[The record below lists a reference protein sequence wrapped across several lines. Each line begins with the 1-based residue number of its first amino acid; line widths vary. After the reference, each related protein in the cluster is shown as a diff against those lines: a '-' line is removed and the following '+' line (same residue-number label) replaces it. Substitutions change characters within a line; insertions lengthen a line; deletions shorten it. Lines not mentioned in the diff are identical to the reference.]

1 MNGLVATGIMRPHLE
16 GPLGIAVARGEI
28 VGLIGPNGSG
38 KTTLLRALAGLT
50 AGGGSIEVDG
60 TPLAAMTSS
69 ERARRIAYMPA
80 GRRVDWPMRADDIV
94 ALSGADADAVAEA
107 LARVSMTAFAS
118 RRVDTLS
125 TGERARVLLAR
136 ALAGRADWLLLDEPT
151 ANLDPGHELDVL
163 ALLREEAVRGA
174 GILASFHNLALA
186 DAHCDRCVLMAGG
199 RIVTEGT
206 PAAVLTDANL
216 TAVYGI
222 ARDGAGWR
230 RSAS

>member
-1 MNGLVATGIMRPHLE
+1 MSGLVARGIARPHLKDH
-16 GPLGIAVARGEI
+16 LDIAVAPGEI
-28 VGLIGPNGSG
+28 VGLIGQNGSG

-50 AGGGSIEVDG
+50 DGDGSIAVDG
-60 TPLAAMTSS
+60 KTLDVMTSS

-94 ALSGADADAVAEA
+94 ALSGAGEVAVAEA
-107 LARVSMTAFAS
+107 LARVGMGAFAP

-136 ALAGRADWLLLDEPT
+136 VLAGRADWLLLDEPT

-163 ALLREEAVRGA
+163 ALLRAEAARGA
-174 GILASFHNLALA
+174 GVLASFHNLTLA
-186 DAHCDRCVLMAGG
+186 EAHCDRCVLMAGG
-199 RIVTEGT
+199 RIVDNGA
-206 PAAVLTDANL
+206 PSAVLTEANL
-216 TAVYGI
+216 AAVYGI
-222 ARDGAGWR
+222 ARDGSGWR

>member
-1 MNGLVATGIMRPHLE
+1 VAP
-16 GPLGIAVARGEI
+16 GEI

-50 AGGGSIEVDG
+50 AGDGRISAGGMALDV
-60 TPLAAMTSS
+60 MTSS

-94 ALSGADADAVAEA
+94 ALSGTGEAAVSEA
-107 LARVSMTAFAS
+107 LARVGMEAFAE

-136 ALAGRADWLLLDEPT
+136 VLAGRADWLLLDEPT
-151 ANLDPGHELDVL
+151 ANLDPGHELDVM
-163 ALLREEAVRGA
+163 ALLRAEAARGA
-174 GILASFHNLALA
+174 GVLASFHNLTLA
-186 DAHCDRCVLMAGG
+186 EAHCDRCVLMARG
-199 RIVTEGT
+199 RIVADGAPGT
-206 PAAVLTDANL
+206 VLTEANL
-216 TAVYGI
+216 AAVYGI

>member
-1 MNGLVATGIMRPHLE
+1 MSGLVASGISRPHLS
-16 GPLGIAVARGEI
+16 GPLDLAVAPGEI

-50 AGGGSIEVDG
+50 SGDG
-60 TPLAAMTSS
+60 QVSLNGNSLAAMTSL
-69 ERARRIAYMPA
+69 ERAKRIAYMPA
-80 GRRVDWPMRADDIV
+80 GRRVDWPMRADDVV
-94 ALSGADADAVAEA
+94 ALSGADTDTVENT
-107 LARVSMTAFAS
+107 LERVGMASFAA

-136 ALAGRADWLLLDEPT
+136 TLAGRADWLLLDEPT

-163 ALLREEAVRGA
+163 ALLREEAMRGV

-186 DAHCDRCVLMAGG
+186 EAHCDRCILMTGG
-199 RIVTEGT
+199 RIVEEGA
-206 PAAVLTDANL
+206 PAVVLTDANL
-216 TAVYGI
+216 AAVYGI
-222 ARDGAGWR
+222 ARDGSGWR

>member
-1 MNGLVATGIMRPHLE
+1 MSGLVATAIARAHLK
-16 GPLGIAVARGEI
+16 GAIDIAIARGEI

-50 AGGGSIEVDG
+50 TGRGTITADG
-60 TPLAAMTSS
+60 RVLSEMTAA
-69 ERARRIAYMPA
+69 ERARCIAYMPA

-94 ALSGADADAVAEA
+94 ALSGAGEPAVSEA
-107 LARVSMTAFAS
+107 LARVGMAAFAA
-118 RRVDTLS
+118 RQVDTLS

-163 ALLREEAVRGA
+163 ALLRAEAAHGA
-174 GILASFHNLALA
+174 GVLASFHNLALA
-186 DAHCDRCVLMAGG
+186 EAHCDRCMLMAEGC
-199 RIVTEGT
+199 IVAEGA
-206 PAAVLTDANL
+206 PSAVLTEANL
-216 TAVYGI
+216 AAVYGI

-230 RSAS
+230 RNAS

>member
-1 MNGLVATGIMRPHLE
+1 MSGLVGSGIVRPFLS
-16 GPLGIAVARGEI
+16 GAINIAVAPGEV

-50 AGGGSIEVDG
+50 AGDGSITVGG
-60 TPLAAMTSS
+60 TALDVMTAS

-94 ALSGADADAVAEA
+94 ALAGVDADRVAET
-107 LARVSMTAFAS
+107 LARVGMSAFAE

-136 ALAGRADWLLLDEPT
+136 VLAGAADWLLLDEPT

-163 ALLREEAVRGA
+163 ALLRAEAAWGA
-174 GILASFHNLALA
+174 GVLASFHNLTLA
-186 DAHCDRCVLMAGG
+186 EAHCDRCVLMAGG
-199 RIVTEGT
+199 RIVADG
-206 PAAVLTDANL
+206 PPGVVLAEANL
-216 TAVYGI
+216 AEVYGI
-222 ARDGAGWR
+222 ARDGTGWR

>member
-1 MNGLVATGIMRPHLE
+1 MNGLVAKGIARPHLS
-16 GPLGIAVARGEI
+16 GALDITVASGEI

-50 AGGGSIEVDG
+50 AGDGSIHING

-69 ERARRIAYMPA
+69 QRARRIAFMPA
-80 GRRVDWPMRADDIV
+80 GRRVDWPMRVDDIV
-94 ALSGADADAVAEA
+94 ALSGAGGDAVAGA
-107 LARVSMTAFAS
+107 LGRVGMSAFAS

-125 TGERARVLLAR
+125 TGERARALLAR
-136 ALAGRADWLLLDEPT
+136 VLAGNADWLLLDEPT

-163 ALLREEAVRGA
+163 AVLRAEAARGA
-174 GILASFHNLALA
+174 GVLASFHNLALA
-186 DAHCDRCVLMAGG
+186 ETHCDRCVLMADG
-199 RIVTEGT
+199 RIVAEGV

-216 TAVYGI
+216 VAVYGI
-222 ARDGAGWR
+222 VRDGAGWR

>member
-1 MNGLVATGIMRPHLE
+1 VSGIIASGIARPHLE
-16 GPLGIAVARGEI
+16 GPLDIAVARGEI

-50 AGGGSIEVDG
+50 AGDG
-60 TPLAAMTSS
+60 MIAVEGAPLDAMTSS
-69 ERARRIAYMPA
+69 ERARQLVYMPA

-94 ALSGADADAVAEA
+94 ALSGADADTVAAA
-107 LARVSMTAFAS
+107 LARVGMAAFAS

-136 ALAGRADWLLLDEPT
+136 VLAGRGDWLLLDEPT

-163 ALLREEAVRGA
+163 ALLREEAARGA
-174 GILASFHNLALA
+174 GVLASFHNLALA
-186 DAHCDRCVLMAGG
+186 ERHCDRCVLMREG
-199 RIVTEGT
+199 RVVADGP

-216 TAVYGI
+216 AVVYGI
-222 ARDGAGWR
+222 ARDGGGWR

>member
-1 MNGLVATGIMRPHLE
+1 MSGLVARGIARPYLA
-16 GPLGIAVARGEI
+16 GVLDIAVAPGEV

-38 KTTLLRALAGLT
+38 KTTLLRALAGLSV
-50 AGGGSIEVDG
+50 GEGSIVVGDKA
-60 TPLAAMTSS
+60 LDAMTSS

-94 ALSGADADAVAEA
+94 ALSGVDASRVAET
-107 LARVSMTAFAS
+107 LARVGMSAFAG

-136 ALAGRADWLLLDEPT
+136 VLAGRADWLLLDEPT

-163 ALLREEAVRGA
+163 AMLRAEATRGA
-174 GILASFHNLALA
+174 GVLASFHNLTLA
-186 DAHCDRCVLMAGG
+186 EAHCDRCVLMAGG
-199 RIVTEGT
+199 RIVADGA
-206 PAAVLTDANL
+206 PGAVLTEANL
-216 TAVYGI
+216 AAVYGI

>member
-1 MNGLVATGIMRPHLE
+1 MSGLVGSGIVRPYLSGE
-16 GPLGIAVARGEI
+16 VNIAVAPGEI

-50 AGGGSIEVDG
+50 VGEGSISVGG
-60 TPLAAMTSS
+60 TALDVMTSS
-69 ERARRIAYMPA
+69 ERARRISYMPA

-94 ALSGADADAVAEA
+94 ALSGVDAERVAET
-107 LARVSMTAFAS
+107 LARVGMSAFAE

-136 ALAGRADWLLLDEPT
+136 ALAGAADWLLLDEPT

-163 ALLREEAVRGA
+163 ALLRAEAARGV
-174 GILASFHNLALA
+174 GVLASFHNLTLA
-186 DAHCDRCVLMAGG
+186 EAHCDRCVLMAGG
-199 RIVTEGT
+199 RIVAEGA
-206 PAAVLTDANL
+206 PGAVLTEAKL
-216 TAVYGI
+216 ASVCGI

>member
-1 MNGLVATGIMRPHLE
+1 MSGLVGSGIVRPYLSGE
-16 GPLGIAVARGEI
+16 VNIAVAPGEI

-50 AGGGSIEVDG
+50 AGDGSITVGGKALDV
-60 TPLAAMTSS
+60 MTSS
-69 ERARRIAYMPA
+69 ERARRIAHMPA
-80 GRRVDWPMRADDIV
+80 GRRVDWPLRADDIV
-94 ALSGADADAVAEA
+94 ALSGVDADRVAEA
-107 LARVSMTAFAS
+107 LARVGMSAFAE

-136 ALAGRADWLLLDEPT
+136 VLAGGADWLLLDEPT

-163 ALLREEAVRGA
+163 ALLRAEAARGA
-174 GILASFHNLALA
+174 GVLASFHNLTLA
-186 DAHCDRCVLMAGG
+186 ETHCDRCVLMAGG
-199 RIVTEGT
+199 RIVAEGA
-206 PAAVLTDANL
+206 PGAVLTDANL
-216 TAVYGI
+216 AAVYGI

>member
-1 MNGLVATGIMRPHLE
+1 MSGLVGSGIVRPYLS
-16 GPLGIAVARGEI
+16 GALDIAVAPGEI

-50 AGGGSIEVDG
+50 TGDGSIAVGG
-60 TPLAAMTSS
+60 TALDVMTSS

-94 ALSGADADAVAEA
+94 ALSGMDAGRVAET
-107 LARVSMTAFAS
+107 LARVGMSAFAE

-136 ALAGRADWLLLDEPT
+136 VLAGRADWLLLDEPT

-163 ALLREEAVRGA
+163 ALLRAEATHGA
-174 GILASFHNLALA
+174 GVLASFHNLTLA
-186 DAHCDRCVLMAGG
+186 EAHCDRCVLMAGG
-199 RIVTEGT
+199 RIVAEGA
-206 PAAVLTDANL
+206 PGAVLTDANL
-216 TAVYGI
+216 AEVYGI

>member
-1 MNGLVATGIMRPHLE
+1 MSGLVARGIARPHLKDH
-16 GPLGIAVARGEI
+16 LDIAVAPGEI

-50 AGGGSIEVDG
+50 AGDGSIALGDKA
-60 TPLAAMTSS
+60 LDAMTLSK
-69 ERARRIAYMPA
+69 RARRIAYMPA

-94 ALSGADADAVAEA
+94 ALSGAGEVAVADA
-107 LARVSMTAFAS
+107 LARVGMEAFAS

-136 ALAGRADWLLLDEPT
+136 VLAGRADWLLLDEPT

-163 ALLREEAVRGA
+163 ALLRAEAARGA
-174 GILASFHNLALA
+174 GVLASFHNLTLA
-186 DAHCDRCVLMAGG
+186 EAHCDRCVLMADG
-199 RIVTEGT
+199 RIVAEGA
-206 PAAVLTDANL
+206 PAAVLTEANL
-216 TAVYGI
+216 AAVYGI

>member
-1 MNGLVATGIMRPHLE
+1 MNGLVAYGIARPHLT
-16 GPLGIAVARGEI
+16 GHLDITVAPGEI

-50 AGGGSIEVDG
+50 VGEGGITVGE
-60 TPLAAMTSS
+60 TALNAMTSS
-69 ERARRIAYMPA
+69 ERARRITYMPA

-94 ALSGADADAVAEA
+94 ALSGVDAVGVAEA
-107 LARVSMTAFAS
+107 LARVGMSAFAE

-136 ALAGRADWLLLDEPT
+136 VLAGRADWLLLDEPT

-163 ALLREEAVRGA
+163 ALLRAEATRGA
-174 GILASFHNLALA
+174 GVLASFHNLTLTET
-186 DAHCDRCVLMAGG
+186 HCDRCVLMADG
-199 RIVTEGT
+199 RIVAEGA
-206 PAAVLTDANL
+206 PGAVLTEANL
-216 TAVYGI
+216 AAVYGI
-222 ARDGAGWR
+222 AREGAGWR

>member
-1 MNGLVATGIMRPHLE
+1 MSGLVGSGIVRPFLS
-16 GPLGIAVARGEI
+16 GAINIAVAPGEI

-50 AGGGSIEVDG
+50 AGDGSITVGG
-60 TPLAAMTSS
+60 TALDVMTSS

-94 ALSGADADAVAEA
+94 ALAGVDADRVAET
-107 LARVSMTAFAS
+107 LARVGMSAFAE

-136 ALAGRADWLLLDEPT
+136 VLAGAADWLLLDEPT

-163 ALLREEAVRGA
+163 ALLRAEAAWGA
-174 GILASFHNLALA
+174 GVLASFHNLTLA
-186 DAHCDRCVLMAGG
+186 EAHCDRCVLMAGG
-199 RIVTEGT
+199 RIVADG
-206 PAAVLTDANL
+206 PPGVVLAEANL
-216 TAVYGI
+216 AEVYGI
-222 ARDGAGWR
+222 ARDGTGWR

>member
-1 MNGLVATGIMRPHLE
+1 MSGLVGSGIVRPYLSGE
-16 GPLGIAVARGEI
+16 VNIAVAPGEI

-50 AGGGSIEVDG
+50 VGEGSISVGG
-60 TPLAAMTSS
+60 TALDVMTSS
-69 ERARRIAYMPA
+69 ERARRISYMPA

-94 ALSGADADAVAEA
+94 ALSGVDAERVAET
-107 LARVSMTAFAS
+107 LARVGMSAFAE

-136 ALAGRADWLLLDEPT
+136 ALAGAADWLLLDEPT

-163 ALLREEAVRGA
+163 ALLRAEAARGV
-174 GILASFHNLALA
+174 GVLASFHNLTLA
-186 DAHCDRCVLMAGG
+186 EAHCDRCVLMAGG
-199 RIVTEGT
+199 RIVAEGA
-206 PAAVLTDANL
+206 PGAVLTEANL
-216 TAVYGI
+216 ASVYGI

>member
-1 MNGLVATGIMRPHLE
+1 MSGLVGSGIVRPFLS
-16 GPLGIAVARGEI
+16 GAINIAVAPGEI

-50 AGGGSIEVDG
+50 AGDGSITVGG
-60 TPLAAMTSS
+60 TALDVMTSS

-94 ALSGADADAVAEA
+94 ALSGVDADRVAET
-107 LARVSMTAFAS
+107 LARVGMSAFAE

-136 ALAGRADWLLLDEPT
+136 VLAGAADWLLLDEPT

-163 ALLREEAVRGA
+163 ALLRAEAAWGA
-174 GILASFHNLALA
+174 GVLASFHNLTLA
-186 DAHCDRCVLMAGG
+186 QAHCDRCVLMAGG
-199 RIVTEGT
+199 RIVADG
-206 PAAVLTDANL
+206 PPGVVLAEANL
-216 TAVYGI
+216 AEVYGI
-222 ARDGAGWR
+222 ARDGTGWR

>member
-1 MNGLVATGIMRPHLE
+1 MSGLVARGIARAYLA
-16 GPLGIAVARGEI
+16 GALDIAVAPGEV

-50 AGGGSIEVDG
+50 AGAGSITVDG
-60 TPLAAMTSS
+60 KALDVMTSS

-94 ALSGADADAVAEA
+94 ALSGVDAGRVAEA
-107 LARVSMTAFAS
+107 LARVGMSAFAG

-136 ALAGRADWLLLDEPT
+136 VLAGRADWLLLDEPT

-163 ALLREEAVRGA
+163 ALLR
-174 GILASFHNLALA
+174 
-186 DAHCDRCVLMAGG
+186 
-199 RIVTEGT
+199 
-206 PAAVLTDANL
+206 
-216 TAVYGI
+216 
-222 ARDGAGWR
+222 
-230 RSAS
+230 

>member
-1 MNGLVATGIMRPHLE
+1 MSGLVAR
-16 GPLGIAVARGEI
+16 GIARPYLAGALDIAVTPGEV

-38 KTTLLRALAGLT
+38 KTTLLRALAGLS
-50 AGGGSIEVDG
+50 AGDGSIAVGDKA
-60 TPLAAMTSS
+60 LDAMTSS

-80 GRRVDWPMRADDIV
+80 GRHVDWPMRADDIV
-94 ALSGADADAVAEA
+94 ALSGVDAGRVAET
-107 LARVSMTAFAS
+107 LARVGMSAFAG

-136 ALAGRADWLLLDEPT
+136 VLAGHADWLLLDEPT

-163 ALLREEAVRGA
+163 ALLRAEAARGA
-174 GILASFHNLALA
+174 GVLASFHNLTLA
-186 DAHCDRCVLMAGG
+186 EAHCDRCVLMAGG
-199 RIVTEGT
+199 RIVADGATG
-206 PAAVLTDANL
+206 AVLTEANL
-216 TAVYGI
+216 AAVYGI

>member
-1 MNGLVATGIMRPHLE
+1 MSGLVARGIARPHLT
-16 GPLGIAVARGEI
+16 GHLDIAVAPGEI

-50 AGGGSIEVDG
+50 AGDGSIALGDK
-60 TPLAAMTSS
+60 TLAAMTPS

-94 ALSGADADAVAEA
+94 ALSGAGEVAVAEA
-107 LARVSMTAFAS
+107 LARVGMEAFAS

-136 ALAGRADWLLLDEPT
+136 VLAGRADWLLLDEPT

-163 ALLREEAVRGA
+163 ALLRAEAARGV
-174 GILASFHNLALA
+174 GVLASFHNLTLA
-186 DAHCDRCVLMAGG
+186 EAHCDRCVLMAGG
-199 RIVTEGT
+199 RIVAEGA
-206 PAAVLTDANL
+206 PMAVLTEANL
-216 TAVYGI
+216 AAVYGI

>member
-1 MNGLVATGIMRPHLE
+1 MSGLVGSGIVRPFLS
-16 GPLGIAVARGEI
+16 GAINIAVAPGEI

-50 AGGGSIEVDG
+50 AGDGSITVGG
-60 TPLAAMTSS
+60 TALDVMTSS

-94 ALSGADADAVAEA
+94 ALSGVDADRVAET
-107 LARVSMTAFAS
+107 LARVGMSAFAE

-136 ALAGRADWLLLDEPT
+136 VLAGAADWLLLDEPT

-163 ALLREEAVRGA
+163 ALLRAEAAWGA
-174 GILASFHNLALA
+174 GVLASFHNLTLA
-186 DAHCDRCVLMAGG
+186 EAHCDRCVLMAGG
-199 RIVTEGT
+199 RIVADG
-206 PAAVLTDANL
+206 PPGVVLAEANL
-216 TAVYGI
+216 AEVYGI
-222 ARDGAGWR
+222 ARDGTGWR

>member
-1 MNGLVATGIMRPHLE
+1 MSGLVARGIARPYLA
-16 GPLGIAVARGEI
+16 GALDIAVAPGEV

-50 AGGGSIEVDG
+50 AGAGSITVDG
-60 TPLAAMTSS
+60 KALDVMTSS

-94 ALSGADADAVAEA
+94 ALSGVDAGRVAEA
-107 LARVSMTAFAS
+107 LARVGMSAFAG

-136 ALAGRADWLLLDEPT
+136 VLAGRADWLLLDEPT

-163 ALLREEAVRGA
+163 ALLRAEAVRGA
-174 GILASFHNLALA
+174 GVLASFHNLTLA
-186 DAHCDRCVLMAGG
+186 EAHCDRCVLMAGG
-199 RIVTEGT
+199 RIVADGA
-206 PAAVLTDANL
+206 PGAVLTEANL
-216 TAVYGI
+216 AAVYGI

>member
-1 MNGLVATGIMRPHLE
+1 MSGLVGSGIVRPYLSGE
-16 GPLGIAVARGEI
+16 VNIAVAPGEI

-50 AGGGSIEVDG
+50 AGDGSITVGGKALDV
-60 TPLAAMTSS
+60 MTSS
-69 ERARRIAYMPA
+69 ERARRIAHMPA

-94 ALSGADADAVAEA
+94 ALSGVDADRVAEA
-107 LARVSMTAFAS
+107 LARVGMSAFAE

-136 ALAGRADWLLLDEPT
+136 VLAGGADWLLLDEPT

-163 ALLREEAVRGA
+163 ALLRAEAARGA
-174 GILASFHNLALA
+174 GVLASFHNLTLA
-186 DAHCDRCVLMAGG
+186 ETHCDRCVLMAGG
-199 RIVTEGT
+199 RIVAEGA
-206 PAAVLTDANL
+206 PGAVLTDANL
-216 TAVYGI
+216 AAVYGI

>member
-1 MNGLVATGIMRPHLE
+1 MSGLVARGIARPYLA
-16 GPLGIAVARGEI
+16 GALDIAVAPGEV

-50 AGGGSIEVDG
+50 AGAGSITVDG
-60 TPLAAMTSS
+60 KALDVMTSS

-94 ALSGADADAVAEA
+94 ALSGVDAGRVAEA
-107 LARVSMTAFAS
+107 LARVGMSAFAG

-136 ALAGRADWLLLDEPT
+136 VLAGQADWLLLDEPT

-163 ALLREEAVRGA
+163 ALLRAEAARGA
-174 GILASFHNLALA
+174 GVLASFHNLALA
-186 DAHCDRCVLMAGG
+186 EAHCDRCVLMAGG
-199 RIVTEGT
+199 RIVADGA
-206 PAAVLTDANL
+206 PSAVLTEANL
-216 TAVYGI
+216 AAVYGI